1 MIAGRTN
8 ALLAPLVICTLVLG
22 GCLGEDEPD
31 STRVAGPTL
40 SVYSSLPRHGVSA
53 PAAAAVAAGERLA
66 LDEAKGRVDGKRVR
80 LIELDSTEPD
90 DQIWDPGLVSA
101 NAERAADDP
110 TTIAYIGELDYGAS
124 AVSVPI
130 TNEADILQVSPG
142 DGLTS
147 LTRTPPGRP
156 RAGPERYYPSDE
168 RSFVRL
174 TPNDL
179 LQAETLL
186 ARLRGGGSRRLAVIW
201 DPDIYGRELGA
212 ELVARA
218 RRDGPTPVASE
229 EYDGEV
235 EDIPELVRT
244 VAESRPDAIAYAG
257 IAGPGTGRLLAAIEQ
272 RLPGVPVAAT
282 GGILARDPTRPVPVA
297 PARVE
302 ALGAVAPASRMP
314 RDGRR
319 VLRAIARSD
328 GPARARPEAL
338 YGYEAMRLVLDAV
351 RTGGPDR
358 RATTRAG
365 LAIRTRDSVLGR
377 YEVRGTGDVDTD
389 AFAAY
394 LLRDGRF
401 AFEGMV
407 R

>member
-1 MIAGRTN
+1 MIGGRTT
-8 ALLAPLVICTLVLG
+8 ALLALGAIVLG
-22 GCLGEDEPD
+22 GCVGDGEPESSRVSG
-31 STRVAGPTL
+31 STAT
-40 SVYSSLPRHGVSA
+40 VYSSLPRHGVSA

-66 LDEAKGRVDGKRVR
+66 LDQAGGRMAGKRVR
-80 LIELDSTEPD
+80 LVQLDATEPD
-90 DQIWDPGLVSA
+90 DLIWDPALVSA
-101 NAERAADDP
+101 NADRAADDP
-110 TTIAYIGELDYGAS
+110 TTIAYIGELDYGGS

-130 TNEADILQVSPG
+130 TNDAGILQVSPG

-174 TPNDL
+174 LPTDL

-186 ARLRGGGSRRLAVIW
+186 ARLRAAGSRRLAVLW

-212 ELVARA
+212 ELAARA
-218 RRDGPTPVASE
+218 RRDGPTLVATE

-235 EDIPELVRT
+235 EDIPDLVRS
-244 VAESRPDAIAYAG
+244 VVEAKPDAIAYAG
-257 IAGPGTGRLLAAIEQ
+257 IAGPGTGRLLAAID
-272 RLPGVPVAAT
+272 RGLPGVSVYAT
-282 GGILARDPTRPVPVA
+282 AGILARDPAFPFPVA
-297 PARVE
+297 PERVE

-319 VLRAIARSD
+319 VLRTIVRRE
-328 GPARARPEAL
+328 GPALARPEAL
-338 YGYEAMRLVLDAV
+338 YGYEAMQLVLDAL
-351 RTGGPDR
+351 RDAGADR
-358 RATTRAG
+358 RAVRRAG
-365 LAIRTRDSVLGR
+365 LKVRTRDSVIGS
-377 YEVRGTGDVDTD
+377 YEVRGTGDVSSDS
-389 AFAAY
+389 FAVHA
-394 LLRDGRF
+394 LRGGRF